1 MRKRIEDP
9 ILSKGVDSKK
19 IISAN
24 NIGEVNPT
32 VKGTIGISKV
42 IIVANRDKL
51 ATVDEVDMDS
61 KEDVLPNLNQE
72 NPVVEGRIGIG
83 FPVYIN
89 PVVVDEDIERTV
101 GISNAVLDGKKDDPI
116 KVDVIAVAETAT

>member
-1 MRKRIEDP
+1 
-9 ILSKGVDSKK
+9 
-19 IISAN
+19 
-24 NIGEVNPT
+24 
-32 VKGTIGISKV
+32 
-42 IIVANRDKL
+42 
-51 ATVDEVDMDS
+51 MDS